1 MVAHQL
7 TPELTQ
13 PSVLVEID
21 HGPPMGLHHE
31 SQRRVPGIFQA
42 HVSGSTAA
50 AATSFRRRAEP
61 AHMACDVCPEP
72 GVGHCDAIL
81 TKKDNTETTNEVP
94 EYESIERSEE
104 SLTSRRNFG
113 SRDAISSTSTE
124 VEVIA
129 VEPGVNCWGICEKHQ
144 QDAPLV
150 VLGVRSGH
158 EDNHPEETLTPWTL
172 FETAHR
178 VVPPLPGHAKA
189 STELS
194 SIMRSANEISP
205 ADFSGSAGDT
215 KYRTT
220 HWDGQQAVKSHGN
233 KNVKFV
239 INGKEAA
246 KDVTPPLLEM
256 PENASHHHLAV
267 REIHSGHSEKPRST
281 GQEDAGEV
289 EPPLSTS
296 SASSSPK
303 TSLADTGCIALNTFM
318 WMVAH
323 NLVRNPASLKLD
335 MGLAD
340 SEAR

>member
-21 HGPPMGLHHE
+21 HGPPMGLLDGTE
-31 SQRRVPGIFQA
+31 RRVPGI
-42 HVSGSTAA
+42 SGSTAS
-50 AATSFRRRAEP
+50 AATSPWRRPKP
-61 AHMACDVCPEP
+61 APMACNVGAEP
-72 GVGHCDAIL
+72 GVGHCDV
-81 TKKDNTETTNEVP
+81 TFTEKDNVETRNGVA
-94 EYESIERSEE
+94 EYEIVELSEE

-129 VEPGVNCWGICEKHQ
+129 VGPGVNCWGICEKHQ

-150 VLGVRSGH
+150 SMGVRSGH
-158 EDNHPEETLTPWTL
+158 EDTQPEGTLSPWTL
-172 FETAHR
+172 CETAHR
-178 VVPPLPGHAKA
+178 VIPPLPDHAKA
-189 STELS
+189 SAELL
-194 SIMRSANEISP
+194 SIMRSPNDDSP

-220 HWDGQQAVKSHGN
+220 HWDRHQAVKSDGN

-246 KDVTPPLLEM
+246 EGGRPIGFEK
-256 PENASHHHLAV
+256 PEDASHHDLTI
-267 REIHSGHSEKPRST
+267 RDIHYGGSGKSRST

-289 EPPLSTS
+289 EPLLSMS

-303 TSLADTGCIALNTFM
+303 TSIADTGYIALDTFM
-318 WMVAH
+318 WMAAY
-323 NLVRNPASLKLD
+323 NLVRYSAPLQLD
-335 MGLAD
+335 MGSAD
-340 SEAR
+340 SDAR